1 MNASSSLPTY
11 EWISK
16 RRFMLSCAISPVF
29 LAFGCVFLSQD
40 KSSGW
45 RLAGSISVLVGL
57 LMLVQKRT
65 VFDKSQGLLQVAHRF
80 LGLFPIWWRRFRFD
94 CFDAVVIER
103 RTSYHPSSPRAESES
118 YGIYYRVGLRRKA
131 GRPFWLRE
139 DSFSSRESCR
149 RAEEFAFRVSC
160 DTGFE
165 IVEVEV

>member
-1 MNASSSLPTY
+1 MNASSSLPKY

-29 LAFGCVFLSQD
+29 LSFGCVFLSLD

-45 RLAGSISVLVGL
+45 RLAGSISILLGL
-57 LMLVQKRT
+57 LMLVQKMT
-65 VFDKSQGLLQVAHRF
+65 VFDKSQGLLHVAHRF
-80 LGLFPIWWRRFRFD
+80 LGLFPLWWRRFKLD
-94 CFDAVVIER
+94 CFDAVIIER

-118 YGIYYRVGLRRKA
+118 YDILCRVGLRRKA